1 MKKKSKSHVVQ
12 LKEKVKSRILG
23 KAKGHSTASQTGTPT
38 ETDASLL
45 SMVKQPSD
53 LMDVPRELWPKT
65 VLELGNLLKKN
76 ASPTIPSSFLPVE
89 QHGTTNDAA
98 RQVILSRVKTKS

>member
-23 KAKGHSTASQTGTPT
+23 KRETPLSAYQTEQPQHS
-38 ETDASLL
+38 
-45 SMVKQPSD
+45 
-53 LMDVPRELWPKT
+53 DVPPAQEAHDFVSVVQAVSKGLVESGAFKGT
-65 VLELGNLLKKN
+65 
-76 ASPTIPSSFLPVE
+76 SFLPVE

-98 RQVILSRVKTKS
+98 RQVIISRVKTKS